1 MNNMN
6 FRRKLPI
13 PKDLKAMYPA
23 TEQMLA
29 VKDRRAE
36 EIKNIFSGKDNR
48 FILVIGPCSALTIPR
63 PSLTICP
70 ALHAFRKR
78 SATKYS

>member
-48 FILVIGPCSALTIPR
+48 FMWLMMR
-63 PSLTICP
+63 
-70 ALHAFRKR
+70 
-78 SATKYS
+78 